1 MSRARICQWI
11 LVCAL
16 PLVASMPCRAA
27 CTVSTT
33 SVSFST
39 YDVFSTS
46 NSDITAT
53 VTVRCNP
60 SQAYSLSLSTGAGTY
75 ASRTLLNG
83 SFTLSYNLYTDA
95 ARLTIWG
102 DGSSGTSTV
111 SGNAKNATHTVYGRI
126 PASQNVHAGSYSDTI
141 IVTITY

>member
-1 MSRARICQWI
+1 MNRWRAI

-16 PLVASMPCRAA
+16 PLAVSIPCRAA

-33 SVSFST
+33 SVAFST
-39 YDVFSTS
+39 YDVFNTLSA
-46 NSDITAT
+46 DITGT

-60 SQAYSLSLSTGAGTY
+60 SAAYSLSLSTGAGTY

-95 ARLTIWG
+95 TRSTIWG

-111 SGNAKNATHTVYGRI
+111 AGNAKNATHTVYGRI
-126 PASQNVHAGSYSDTI
+126 PARQNAHMGSYTDTI